1 MNRALKRRSLKA
13 TSIALAVSLVTGGF
27 SAHATADDA
36 GWPRERDLDGT
47 HLVLYQPQV
56 DNWTQFKQ
64 VSGRMAISITPK
76 GGKQQVGVVTFRM
89 NTDTDMDSRTVLLS
103 NPSITETSFPGTD
116 PATARKLDHMVRT
129 FLNPGVKETISVDRL
144 VASVDQKNET
154 PGIQVKNDPPVI
166 FVSLGSA
173 ILLFVDG
180 DPVLA
185 PVQNVDMQAVVNAN
199 WPLFLDPATQQYY
212 LFTGQRWVVSTD
224 LKSGWKDAPAL
235 PAKMA
240 KIPADPQW
248 ASLKHY
254 LGATSAQS
262 GRSPAVFYSNVP
274 AELIVFGGKPA
285 FAAISGTRLTYA
297 TNTES
302 VLFRYSPT
310 GAYYYL
316 SGGRW
321 FSAPGPSGPW
331 TYATDQLPE
340 DFARIPPGSP
350 AGKVLSS
357 VPGTPEAKDAVLLA
371 QIPTTVE
378 INPTAA
384 AAEVKVAYSGE
395 PAFAPI
401 PGTTMSYASNTPAKV
416 IKVDQRYYVCTQGV
430 WFDSASPSGPW
441 TTTVV
446 VPQVIYTI
454 PPSSPVYNV
463 VYVTQTV
470 TPAGTVQASY
480 TAGYLGVFIAGAALG
495 AIVAQGNGYYYPPYV
510 VVGRGPYPVY
520 YPRPMPYG
528 YNTYN
533 PYTGA
538 VGMRGGAYGP
548 NGSAQWGSS
557 YNPYTGTYAR
567 GATAS
572 GPYGSASVGQAYNP
586 RTGTYAASQQ
596 HSSAYGQ
603 WGSSVVTNGNK
614 WATTQHLSNANGTVG
629 SYQNSAGGKAVAGAG
644 YNNSAAAGK
653 TANGNMYA
661 SKDGNV
667 YKNTGGSW
675 QKYDNGSW
683 SNVNKPATS
692 PSGQQTLQ
700 SAQQQRTATAP
711 GGAAPPTRSS
721 TQAYQAQRP
730 SGGNTAQSKQSAQAY
745 QQQRPSTATA
755 TNSAQARS
763 SGQAAQPQRP
773 SQPQAIPRGNTSV
786 QARQATA
793 STTGSSAQLNQD
805 MQNRQRGATQ
815 SQRFAPTGGG
825 RGEGRGGGFRR

>member
-1 MNRALKRRSLKA
+1 MAKALKQCSLKL
-13 TSIALAVSLVTGGF
+13 TSIALVISLATGGF
-27 SAHATADDA
+27 PASARAADP
-36 GWPRERDLDGT
+36 GWPRERDHDGA

-76 GGKQQVGVVTFRM
+76 GGKQQVGVVTFQM
-89 NTDTDMDSRTVLLS
+89 NTDTDMDSRTVLLTA
-103 NPSITETSFPGTD
+103 PSITETSFPGTD
-116 PATARKLDHMVRT
+116 PATARKLDHLVRT
-129 FLNPGVKETISVDRL
+129 FLNPAATETISVDRL

-166 FVSLGSA
+166 YVSLGSA

-185 PVQNVDMQAVVNAN
+185 PVQNVDMQAVINAN

-212 LFTGQRWVVSTD
+212 LFNGQRWVTSAD
-224 LKSGWKDAPAL
+224 LKNGWKDAPAL
-235 PAKMA
+235 PPKMA

-248 ASLKHY
+248 ASLKLY

-274 AELIVFGGKPA
+274 AELIVFSGKPA
-285 FAAISGTRLTYA
+285 FAAIRGTKLTYA
-297 TNTES
+297 TNTDS
-302 VLFRYSPT
+302 ILFLYSPT

-321 FSAPGPSGPW
+321 FSAPGPTGPW

-340 DFARIPPGSP
+340 DFAKIPPDSP

-357 VPGTPEAKDAVLLA
+357 VPGTPEARDAVLLA

-384 AAEVKVAYSGE
+384 AAEVKVAYNGE
-395 PAFAPI
+395 PAFTPI
-401 PGTTMSYASNTPAKV
+401 PGTPLSYASNTPAKV
-416 IKVDQRYYVCTQGV
+416 IKVDQRYYLCAQGV
-430 WFDSASPSGPW
+430 WFDSASPAGPW
-441 TTTVV
+441 TTTMV
-446 VPQVIYTI
+446 VPKVIYTI

-480 TAGYLGVFIAGAALG
+480 TAGYLGVFIAGVALG

-510 VVGRGPYPVY
+510 MVGRGPYPVY

-572 GPYGSASVGQAYNP
+572 GPYGSASAGQAYNP

-596 HSSAYGQ
+596 HSNAYGQ

-614 WATTQHLSNANGTVG
+614 WATAQHSTTANGTVG
-629 SYQNSAGGKAVAGAG
+629 SFQNSAGGKAVAGAG

-667 YKNTGGSW
+667 YKNTNGSW

-683 SNVNKPATS
+683 SNVNKPSTS
-692 PSGQQTLQ
+692 SSNQQNLQ
-700 SAQQQRTATAP
+700 SAQQRSTGTAP
-711 GGAAPPTRSS
+711 GGTAPAARSS
-721 TQAYQAQRP
+721 TTAPGNQANQNSQTQR
-730 SGGNTAQSKQSAQAY
+730 NQNAQAY
-745 QQQRPSTATA
+745 QQQRSPTAPTA
-755 TNSAQARS
+755 SPAQTRP
-763 SGQAAQPQRP
+763 SGQAAQQQRP
-773 SQPQAIPRGNTSV
+773 TQPQAIPKGNTSV
-786 QARQATA
+786 QTRQAAT
-793 STTGSSAQLNQD
+793 STGGSYGQLNQD

-815 SQRFAPTGGG
+815 SQRFAQPAGGG
-825 RGEGRGGGFRR
+825 RGEARGGGFRR